1 MMGGFMSARLFV
13 GNLAYDV
20 TEADLKELFSAVGSA
35 PSVRIP
41 TDRET
46 GKSRGFAFVE
56 FGTAAEAEEA
66 VRRFQQQLFKGRPL
80 VVNEA
85 RPREEGGG
93 PRPYSSPRPSIPSGE
108 PGMDRPPRAAQ
119 PTRVFGPDAAPRNKR
134 RSPKDSGPRKERGPK
149 GPVKERRGGQFFA
162 GGVDDSEGDPTDDV
176 AFWARAQADAEDEK

>member
-1 MMGGFMSARLFV
+1 MSARLFV

-93 PRPYSSPRPSIPSGE
+93 SRPYASPRSSGLSAE
-108 PGMDRPPRAAQ
+108 PGAERAPRSAQ

-134 RSPKDSGPRKERGPK
+134 RSSKDASKKDRGPK
-149 GPVKERRGGQFFA
+149 GPVRERRGGQFFA
-162 GGVDDSEGDPTDDV
+162 GGVDDSEGDPKEDV
-176 AFWARAQADAEDEK
+176 AFWARPEGDNPDEE